1 MAGYSGTPLLRKLG
15 IQADHR
21 VLLQNAPANLPEELK
36 DYASTRPHKN
46 LDVVLFFIQSA
57 AELNAD
63 LDPLLKAIKADGMI
77 WIAWPKKTSGIKT
90 DLTDILIRDH
100 VLKTPLVD
108 IKVCAIDETWS
119 GLKFVIRKEHRAA
132 FAPTARNDAN

>member
-36 DYASTRPHKN
+36 DYASTRPRKN
-46 LDVVLFFIQSA
+46 LDVVLFFVQSA

-90 DLTDILIRDH
+90 DLTDILIRDR
-100 VLKTPLVD
+100 VLQTPLVD

-119 GLKFVIRKEHRAA
+119 GLKFVIRKELRAA
-132 FAPTARNDAN
+132 FAPTAKK